1 MGEKIK
7 AEINQNMNGETDE
20 KNLERIRAAAVKRY
34 LGDALFPNFKM
45 PSDHVPIAAVI
56 RYYPGRKNIY
66 GEDNFKLDTMANLR
80 TRLRSQKVVGKEPP
94 APPVNIHAAID
105 NLMETK
111 GVKAELG
118 GKRRRRM
125 A

>member
-20 KNLERIRAAAVKRY
+20 KKLERIRAAAVKRY

-56 RYYPGRKNIY
+56 RYYPERKIRPPSAPLNIY
-66 GEDNFKLDTMANLR
+66 GTEGMLDAFDKLTAR
-80 TRLRSQKVVGKEPP
+80 PRGKTVYVRP
-94 APPVNIHAAID
+94 AA
-105 NLMETK
+105 
-111 GVKAELG
+111 LG
-118 GKRRRRM
+118 GKRRRR
-125 A
+125 